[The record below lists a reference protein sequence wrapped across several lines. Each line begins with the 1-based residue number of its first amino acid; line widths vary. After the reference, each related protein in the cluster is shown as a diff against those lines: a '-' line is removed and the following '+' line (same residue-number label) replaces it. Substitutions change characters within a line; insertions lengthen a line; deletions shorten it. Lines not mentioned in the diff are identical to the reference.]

1 MDTKVGFKYPRHST
15 SKLMP
20 KKRNM
25 PRKKIL
31 DSDNGHREKHDE
43 FAEFV
48 RFASLF
54 VTKNQ
59 NCKFDLKLAFCLDQ
73 SKALLINYKKW
84 INAIEG
90 KRSVGPEV
98 KISWLLES
106 WKNSMGKECTSVEK
120 FIAIFDLDTS
130 NGLNDTISK
139 EIQNRVNKVSMDLIE
154 VKDEKDN
161 LSRGSRSHKK
171 EQPNKR
177 HSSIQSKDEN
187 ANLKDLIL
195 DDDEFREYLKDED
208 SFKEFLIFQKFQNS
222 CGNDD
227 GIIDDTEL
235 NTAMEKFQEN
245 RIKKETLLKKIQ
257 QSAIDARNKD
267 SIYETNK
274 LSKSL
279 DTSAGSANNSL
290 TFSYRQG
297 GATESTNDRPSMRRR
312 APNPNDNNCQQ
323 NYMENITGNK
333 LHHCDDKQM
342 IFKIAL
348 VGDQMVGKTSIINRR
363 VHSHFD
369 SMEKRTEC
377 VDYTTFTCQLGRSI
391 ITLQLWDTFG
401 HEGPKTVDP
410 LYLRDANAVVIM
422 YDITRKRTFQNM
434 TSWIRWAKRHIDDNC
449 ELMIIGNKLDL
460 SKNRAVTEQ
469 ESWQLAREHST
480 LWFET
485 SACDGSNVKDA
496 FDKMAE
502 NLEFKFRKNLRRLQS
517 RKSNSILEDMS
528 VRNNDKSCVIS

>member
-1 MDTKVGFKYPRHST
+1 MDTKVGFKYPRSHS
-15 SKLMP
+15 SSNVMP
-20 KKRNM
+20 ENRNM
-25 PRKKIL
+25 PKKKIL
-31 DSDNGHREKHDE
+31 DPNSGQRDE
-43 FAEFV
+43 NDQFAEFV

-54 VTKNQ
+54 VTRNPG
-59 NCKFDLKLAFCLDQ
+59 CKFDLKLAFCLDQ
-73 SKALLINYKKW
+73 SKSLLNNYKKW
-84 INAIEG
+84 VNASER
-90 KRSVGPEV
+90 KRSGRPEV
-98 KISWLLES
+98 KISWILES
-106 WKNSMGKECTSVEK
+106 WKNSMGKECASVEE

-130 NGLNDTISK
+130 NGLNDMILK
-139 EIQNRVNKVSMDLIE
+139 EIQNRVNKVSLESID
-154 VKDEKDN
+154 VKDDKDMRN
-161 LSRGSRSHKK
+161 RGIYSRKK
-171 EQPNKR
+171 EQPSQM
-177 HSSIQSKDEN
+177 HSLILEKDEN

-222 CGNDD
+222 CGNED

-235 NTAMEKFQEN
+235 NRAMEKFREN
-245 RIKKETLLKKIQ
+245 QIKKETLLKQIQ
-257 QSAIDARNKD
+257 ESASYTRNKY
-267 SIYETNK
+267 SNYERNI
-274 LSKSL
+274 LSKP
-279 DTSAGSANNSL
+279 L
-290 TFSYRQG
+290 TLPYRQG
-297 GATESTNDRPSMRRR
+297 GVASSTNDNPSIRRR
-312 APNPNDNNCQQ
+312 APDPHDNNSQQ
-323 NYMENITGNK
+323 NYMENIAGNQ
-333 LHHCDDKQM
+333 LHHCEDKQM

-401 HEGPKTVDP
+401 HEGPRTVDP
-410 LYLRDANAVVIM
+410 LYLKDANAVVIM

-485 SACDGSNVKDA
+485 SACDGSNVKEA

-502 NLEFKFRKNLRRLQS
+502 NLESKFRKNLRRLQS
-517 RKSNSILEDMS
+517 RKSSNISENMS
-528 VRNNDKSCVIS
+528 VRNSDKSCVIS

>member
-1 MDTKVGFKYPRHST
+1 M
-15 SKLMP
+15 SK
-20 KKRNM
+20 
-25 PRKKIL
+25 KKIL
-31 DSDNGHREKHDE
+31 ESDNGQREKHDE

-54 VTKNQ
+54 VSKHPEG
-59 NCKFDLKLAFCLDQ
+59 KFDSKLAFCLDQ
-73 SKALLINYKKW
+73 RKVLLINYKKW

-90 KRSVGPEV
+90 KICARPEV
-98 KISWLLES
+98 KISWILES
-106 WKNSMGKECTSVEK
+106 WKNSLGKECASVEE

-130 NGLNDTISK
+130 NGLNDPILK
-139 EIQNRVNKVSMDLIE
+139 EIQNRVNKVSLESIE
-154 VKDEKDN
+154 FKDDN
-161 LSRGSRSHKK
+161 DIMTRDICSGKK
-171 EQPNKR
+171 EQPSKR
-177 HSSIQSKDEN
+177 HRLVQEKVEN

-195 DDDEFREYLKDED
+195 DDDEFREYLKNED

-227 GIIDDTEL
+227 GIIDDAEL
-235 NTAMEKFQEN
+235 NKAMEKFQEN
-245 RIKKETLLKKIQ
+245 RIKKEILLKKIQ
-257 QSAIDARNKD
+257 QSASVARNTD
-267 SIYETNK
+267 SSYETNH
-274 LSKSL
+274 LSKRL
-279 DTSAGSANNSL
+279 DTSAVSTNNSS
-290 TFSYRQG
+290 TCSYRQG
-297 GATESTNDRPSMRRR
+297 EAISTTNDRPSIHRR
-312 APNPNDNNCQQ
+312 APNPHDNNSQQ
-323 NYMENITGNK
+323 NYTENNASNK
-333 LHHCDDKQM
+333 LHQCEDKQM
-342 IFKIAL
+342 IFKIAF
-348 VGDQMVGKTSIINRR
+348 VGDQMVGKTSIINQR

-377 VDYTTFTCQLGRSI
+377 VDYTTFTCQLGSSI

-410 LYLRDANAVVIM
+410 LYLKDANAVVIM

-496 FDKMAE
+496 FDKIAE
-502 NLEFKFRKNLRRLQS
+502 NLESKFRKNLRRLQS
-517 RKSNSILEDMS
+517 RKSNSILENMS
-528 VRNNDKSCVIS
+528 VRNSDKSCVIS